1 MRGRNNVSSKTG
13 QSKPPLSPF
22 AAGSIS
28 RKPSFFANVSCE
40 IGCRGLPGPCQEC
53 IVLSKDN
60 AKTRRPRRRKRSRK
74 PSFYANVTTCTIG
87 CRDLPEP
94 CCECAARQKRRLALK
109 YWGYHKKQVRET
121 KAAEALLL
129 LAPGNSFTFLCGPRG
144 RWDGSPR
151 SAGGSEY
158 L

>member
-1 MRGRNNVSSKTG
+1 MRGLNNISSKTG
-13 QSKPPLSPF
+13 LSKPPLSPF
-22 AAGSIS
+22 AAAGSIS

-53 IVLSKDN
+53 IVLSKEN
-60 AKTRRPRRRKRSRK
+60 AKTCRPRRRKRARK

-109 YWGYHKKQVRET
+109 YWGYYKKQVRET
-121 KAAEALLL
+121 KAAAEALLL
-129 LAPGNSFTFLCGPRG
+129 LAPGNSAFTSFCVSEAVQPRQ
-144 RWDGSPR
+144 
-151 SAGGSEY
+151 
-158 L
+158 